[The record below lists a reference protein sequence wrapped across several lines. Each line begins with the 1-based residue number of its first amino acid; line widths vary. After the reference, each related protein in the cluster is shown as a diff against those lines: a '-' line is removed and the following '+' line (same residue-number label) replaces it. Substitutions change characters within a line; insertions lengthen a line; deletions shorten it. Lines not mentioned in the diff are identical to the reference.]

1 MMSGI
6 NSIHF
11 SYSPVLATPPIVAI
25 RHGVIQEDDMSVQT
39 TPTTVQTG
47 LTGLGLAEAGWH
59 LRAAVRALR
68 KGAKEAWRRRR
79 TRADLAEL
87 DARLLRD
94 IGVTRLDAAAES
106 RKPFWM
112 P

>member
-1 MMSGI
+1 
-6 NSIHF
+6 
-11 SYSPVLATPPIVAI
+11 
-25 RHGVIQEDDMSVQT
+25 MSVQT
-39 TPTTVQTG
+39 NPTIVQTG
-47 LTGLGLAEAGWH
+47 LQGLGFAEAGWH
-59 LRAAVRALR
+59 LRAAVHALR
-68 KGAKEAWRRRR
+68 KGAKEALRRRR
-79 TRADLAEL
+79 TRADLADL